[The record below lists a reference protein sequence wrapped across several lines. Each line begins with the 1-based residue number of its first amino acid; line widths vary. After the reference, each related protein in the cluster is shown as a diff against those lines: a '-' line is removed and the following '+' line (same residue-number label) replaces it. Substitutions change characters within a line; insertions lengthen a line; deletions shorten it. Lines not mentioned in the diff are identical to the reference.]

1 MIRTSA
7 GTPGAAHAARIV
19 AQPPGARCPTISSLH
34 TLPTKAPPMPPSLP
48 PRPQNCGYPIQQG
61 ASLSRASVHCFK
73 HNDMRDLERI
83 MVAVEAEARKEK

>member
-1 MIRTSA
+1 
-7 GTPGAAHAARIV
+7 
-19 AQPPGARCPTISSLH
+19 
-34 TLPTKAPPMPPSLP
+34 MPPSLP